1 MKVPLN
7 WIREFADIPMD
18 AEAYQHRMVMAG
30 TGVESLE
37 DLSGGF
43 PGVVAARVL
52 EVREHPDSDH
62 LKVCQ
67 VDAGG
72 EAPLTIV
79 CGAPN
84 VREGLLV
91 PAALEGAKL
100 PNGQTIGRGTIRGV
114 ESRGMLCSAAE
125 LGIPQDLYPSVG
137 EAGLLVLKEDVRPGT
152 GLAETLCLDDTVAD
166 FEILANRPDC
176 YSVLGLA
183 RETAA
188 TLGTGFREQLPKVVE
203 SGGDVEQYAQV
214 EVRDER
220 LCPRYMARVVR
231 NVRLRPSP
239 LWLRARLHAAGVRA
253 INNVVDITN
262 YVMLETG
269 HPMHAFDLSQV
280 RGRRIVV
287 RAAEGGETLTTLDG
301 RKHALSGGELLICD
315 AEGPTGLAGIM
326 GGLESE
332 ITDGTREILFE
343 CAAFDRT
350 QTRITARGLGIR
362 TESSGRFERGVNPAT
377 VGQAMERA
385 MELVNL
391 LDAGDVVAG
400 AIDLYP
406 HPAPPQRF
414 AVSVARVAHRA
425 GTDIKGSEMADIL
438 RRLFF
443 DVTLEG
449 DRMEV
454 GVPAF
459 RQDVEGEADVCEEVL
474 RLYGYDRIPETNLR
488 GETLP
493 GRDSASRIQKRKVQA
508 VLSGLGYDEIINF
521 SFLGQRQLEML
532 GLPES
537 DPRLR
542 PIGIRNPLG
551 EDTAVMRTTLAADM
565 FRVLSRNMNAR
576 TPEALLYEFGTVY
589 DGSERTPEGLY
600 RENRALCL
608 GGYGE
613 GTDFYALRD
622 AVMTLMDRFLIPCDI
637 RPGGEPYHHPGRR
650 ADILAQGGVIARVG
664 EAHPATAERFGM
676 TRRAYLAEIDLEMFS
691 RLARPFGTVKPIPRT
706 PAVTRDLA
714 LVLPEGQPLL
724 PVLDLLKAAAGDL
737 LEDARL
743 FDVFRGGTLEA
754 GTKSAAFSLTLRSP
768 EKTLEDAEVAAVMER
783 VVRQAGEAFGA
794 KIRM

>member
-7 WIREFADIPMD
+7 WIREFANIPME

-30 TGVESLE
+30 TGIESLE
-37 DLSGGF
+37 DLSSGLS
-43 PGVVAARVL
+43 GVVAARVL
-52 EVREHPDSDH
+52 EVRKHPDSDH
-62 LKVCQ
+62 LKICR

-72 EAPLTIV
+72 ETPLSIV

-84 VREGLLV
+84 VEEGLLV
-91 PAALEGAKL
+91 PAALEGAQL
-100 PNGQTIGRGTIRGV
+100 PNGQTIRKGNIRGV
-114 ESRGMLCSAAE
+114 PSQGMLCSAAE

-137 EAGLLVLKEDVRPGT
+137 EAGLLILNEDVPPGT

-188 TLGTGFREQLPKVVE
+188 TLGTDFLQREPTVRE
-203 SGGDVEQYAQV
+203 AGGDVRGYAQV

-239 LWLRARLHAAGVRA
+239 LWLRARLHAAGIRA
-253 INNVVDITN
+253 ISNVVDITN

-269 HPMHAFDLSQV
+269 HPMHAFDLGQV
-280 RGRRIVV
+280 RGRQIVV
-287 RAAEGGETLTTLDG
+287 RAAEKGETLTTLDG
-301 RKHALSGGELLICD
+301 KNHLLSGGELLICD

-326 GGLESE
+326 GGQESE
-332 ITDGTREILFE
+332 ITGNTREILFE

-362 TESSGRFERGVNPAT
+362 TESSSRFERGVNPAT
-377 VGQAMERA
+377 VGQAMARA

-391 LDAGDVVAG
+391 LDAGDVVGG
-400 AIDLYP
+400 AVDLYP
-406 HPAPPQRF
+406 NPAMPARF
-414 AVSVARVAHRA
+414 PVSVSRVAHRA
-425 GTDIKGSEMADIL
+425 GTDIKGDEMAAIL

-443 DVTLEG
+443 ETELAG
-449 DRMEV
+449 DRLEV

-493 GRDSASRIQKRKVQA
+493 GRDSAPRMLKRSLQA

-521 SFLGQRQLEML
+521 SFLGRKQLEML
-532 GLPES
+532 GLPEN

-542 PIGIRNPLG
+542 PVEIRNPLG

-565 FRVLSRNMNAR
+565 LRVLAHNMNAR

-589 DGSERTPEGLY
+589 DGDERTVEGLY
-600 RENRALCL
+600 RERRALCL

-613 GTDFYALRD
+613 KTDFYSLRD
-622 AVMTLMDRFLIPCDI
+622 AVLTLMDRFLIPFDV
-637 RPGGEPYHHPGRR
+637 RAGGEPYHHPGRR
-650 ADILAQGGVIARVG
+650 AEILAQDGVIARVG
-664 EAHPATAERFGM
+664 EAHPAAAERFGL
-676 TRRAYLAEIDLEMFS
+676 TRRAYLAEIDLEAFS
-691 RLARPFGTVKPIPRT
+691 RLARPFGVVKPIPRT
-706 PAVTRDLA
+706 PAVSRDVA
-714 LVLPEGQPLL
+714 LVLPESQPLL
-724 PVLDLLKAAAGDL
+724 PVLNLLKAAAGDL
-737 LEDARL
+737 LEDATL
-743 FDVFRGGTLEA
+743 FDVFRGRTLEA
-754 GTKSAAFSLTLRSP
+754 GTKSAAFSLTLRNP
-768 EKTLEDAEVAAVMER
+768 EKTLEEAEVTRVMER
-783 VVRQAGEAFGA
+783 VVHQAGEAFGA
-794 KIRM
+794 KIRA